1 MSKET
6 FLEQWLNDK
15 PMYEAWGKFVTS
27 QILEQLVSKGHNVS
41 SYLKQPAIPRV
52 KEENSLIDKAFYRP
66 SKEYSDPYNDIEDKV
81 GVRFVVLLLEQIEEI
96 NSIVTSSD
104 DWGHKE
110 CRHFESERNKDP
122 LIFTYQSVHYVVRA
136 SRDILFEGLLIKE
149 NTPCEIQVRTLLQHA
164 YAELTHDA
172 IYKAKK
178 RVRPK
183 VHRTVAKSMAL
194 IETTDD
200 FFSNVYDSLNR
211 GHIEEFD
218 IERSLDS
225 LYEHV
230 IGKQPMPMQKSA
242 LVILCEFEDML
253 DADLINRIQALLT
266 SNDDIAS
273 IIKMRSETDPFYR
286 QSISLFVGWLIKRK
300 RSRLISD
307 WPLDIKIANAFAAD
321 LSVSL
326 DNF

>member
-27 QILEQLVSKGHNVS
+27 KILEQLVSKGYNVS

-52 KEENSLIDKAFYRP
+52 KEDDSLIDKAFYRP
-66 SKEYSDPYNDIEDKV
+66 GKEYSDPYNDIEDKV

-96 NSIVTSSD
+96 NSIVTSSN
-104 DWGHKE
+104 DWIHKE
-110 CRHFESERNKDP
+110 CRHFENERSKDP

-136 SRDILFEGLLIKE
+136 SRDISFEGLLIKE

-178 RVRPK
+178 HVRPK

-200 FFSNVYDSLNR
+200 FFSNVYESLNR

-230 IGKQPMPMQKSA
+230 IGKLPMPMQKSA
-242 LVILCEFEDML
+242 LAILYEFEDML
-253 DADLINRIQALLT
+253 DADLINRIQSLIT

-273 IIKMRSETDPFYR
+273 IIKMRSETDPFYM
-286 QSISLFVGWLIKRK
+286 QSISLFVGWLIKRR

-307 WPLDIKIANAFAAD
+307 WPLDMKIANSFAAD

-326 DNF
+326 DDF